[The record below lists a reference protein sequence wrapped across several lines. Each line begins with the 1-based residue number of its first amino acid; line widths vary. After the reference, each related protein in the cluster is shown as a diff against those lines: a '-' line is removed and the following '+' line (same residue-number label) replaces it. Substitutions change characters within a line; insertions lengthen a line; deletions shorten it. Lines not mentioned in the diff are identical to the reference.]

1 MKANR
6 TLQSFSSCILSERDW
21 DLLRCSETLIPVK
34 TWTEIRPPESDV
46 ATRSAGL
53 SVCLVGSGFSSASA
67 SASLFSSPPTLARSV
82 CVVGLENGLFNC
94 D

>member
-1 MKANR
+1 M
-6 TLQSFSSCILSERDW
+6 
-21 DLLRCSETLIPVK
+21 
-34 TWTEIRPPESDV
+34 

-53 SVCLVGSGFSSASA
+53 SVPLVGSRFSSASASA
-67 SASLFSSPPTLARSV
+67 SASLFSSPPTLARPV